1 MNIYGY
7 TRVSTSRQSE
17 EGLSIEAQ
25 EDRVRGYANGI
36 LQASISRVFNE
47 RGVSASIPFHKRPMG
62 QELLATVLPGDVI
75 VALRLDRVFRS
86 ALDCLR
92 MVEELKTR
100 NVKLCLVDMG
110 DVTENGLARV
120 FMTIAASF
128 AELEKER
135 IRERTLEVHAYRR
148 SLGKHVAGRVPFGYA
163 MQKNGFLVEDIEQQ
177 KALKR
182 MRKLRNAGK
191 SYRAIRDDL
200 KTRFGMTLSAFGIQ
214 RILSNR
220 RKLAEDTIRENAAR
234 GNRRA
239 SQTADDDADKHGLRL
254 VG

>member
-1 MNIYGY
+1 MNVYGY

-25 EDRVRGYANGI
+25 EERVRGYAKGM
-36 LQASISRVFNE
+36 LQANVTRMFSE

-62 QELLATVLPGDVI
+62 QELLAIVQPGDTI

-100 NVKLCLVDMG
+100 NVKLCLIDMG

-163 MQKNGFLVEDIEQQ
+163 MQKNGFLIEDIEQQ

-182 MRKLRNAGK
+182 MRKLRDAGK
-191 SYRAIRDDL
+191 SYRGIRDDL
-200 KTRFGMTLSAFGIQ
+200 KARFGLTLSAFGIQ

-220 RKLAEDTIRENAAR
+220 RKLAEDTIRQNA
-234 GNRRA
+234 GRA
-239 SQTADDDADKHGLRL
+239 PKGTTTKTVDDEESHRLR
-254 VG
+254 

>member
-7 TRVSTSRQSE
+7 TRVSTTRQSD

-25 EDRVRGYANGI
+25 DERVRGYASGM
-36 LQASISRVFNE
+36 LQTDITNVFNE

-62 QELLATVLPGDVI
+62 QELLATVQPGDVI

-92 MVEELKTR
+92 MVEELRERK
-100 NVKLCLVDMG
+100 VKLCLVDMG
-110 DVTENGLARV
+110 DVTENGFARV

-128 AELEKER
+128 AELEKEK

-148 SLGKHVAGRVPFGYA
+148 SLGKHVAGRVPFGYT
-163 MQKNGFLVEDIEQQ
+163 MRKDGFLVEDLAQQ

-182 MRKLRNAGK
+182 MRKLRVAGK
-191 SYRAIRDDL
+191 SYRAIRADL
-200 KTRFGMTLSAFGIQ
+200 CTRFGLTLSAFGIQ
-214 RILSNR
+214 RILSNK
-220 RKLAEDTIRENAAR
+220 RKLAEDAIRQNAECT
-234 GNRRA
+234 RA
-239 SQTADDDADKHGLRL
+239 NER
-254 VG
+254 